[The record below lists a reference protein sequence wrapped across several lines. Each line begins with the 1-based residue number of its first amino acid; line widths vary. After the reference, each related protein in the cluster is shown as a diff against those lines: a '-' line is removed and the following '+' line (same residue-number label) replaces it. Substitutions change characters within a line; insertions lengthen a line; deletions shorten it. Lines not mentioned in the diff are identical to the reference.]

1 MDLGFGNSAMQ
12 KSKISKKKKNN
23 NNSVFA
29 DELFTCHGAVL
40 LCESFWFL
48 QDCVDV
54 STTVFWLC
62 LMVYNCGITSFDSVN
77 VLYDILAALC
87 YSQWHLFYH
96 LVLDIFYC
104 ILYSQ
109 CGNFVTDKTE
119 VTDYLM
125 KRGVVSYV
133 YLSKNSNIS
142 ESFIQISQNGLWPFL
157 VVSCCM

>member
-1 MDLGFGNSAMQ
+1 MISVKPNLSGCDQLGPLKWIWALETALCKNQ
-12 KSKISKKKKNN
+12 KFQIKKKNN

-96 LVLDIFYC
+96 LVLDIFIVFYTRNVETLLLTRLKWR
-104 ILYSQ
+104 ITWWNVELYH
-109 CGNFVTDKTE
+109 
-119 VTDYLM
+119 M
-125 KRGVVSYV
+125 
-133 YLSKNSNIS
+133 
-142 ESFIQISQNGLWPFL
+142 FI
-157 VVSCCM
+157 